1 MKREAVAV
9 WAGNLVDGAGS
20 IETQSGALKN
30 LGYSFKGRFLDK

>member
-30 LGYSFKGRFLDK
+30 LGYSFKGRFLDE